1 MFKHNGSNSILINA
15 DRRRAFWSENS
26 SRKGYTEYTIGR
38 LLDALEFVLFNT
50 YVKFGDTIFKQI
62 QGIPMGGNAS
72 PFIADLYLAW
82 SEYCYMEKLSRSKLD
97 YDIKL
102 ANLFSKN
109 SRYIDDIAVINFLG
123 FGSIAKEIYHPT
135 LTLESSEQGYHTDT
149 FLDLLIRV
157 YNKKFVI
164 GIYHKV
170 DDFSFEVINFPF
182 PDSNIHSETGY
193 NCFYSQLI
201 RFFRL
206 CNNITDFGIRVHMVR
221 AKLCARGYKEKI
233 MHKCFLKFCRNYP
246 VILKYSASSTESL
259 WVATYRNNVS
269 SCSVSDVESV
279 KKLIKPSKIVLN
291 NFNINS
297 ND

>member
-1 MFKHNGSNSILINA
+1 
-15 DRRRAFWSENS
+15 
-26 SRKGYTEYTIGR
+26 
-38 LLDALEFVLFNT
+38 
-50 YVKFGDTIFKQI
+50 
-62 QGIPMGGNAS
+62 
-72 PFIADLYLAW
+72 
-82 SEYCYMEKLSRSKLD
+82 MEKLNRSKLD

-206 CNNITDFGIRVHMVR
+206 CNDITDFGIRVHMVR
-221 AKLCARGYKEKI
+221 AKLCARGYKE
-233 MHKCFLKFCRNYP
+233 
-246 VILKYSASSTESL
+246 
-259 WVATYRNNVS
+259 
-269 SCSVSDVESV
+269 
-279 KKLIKPSKIVLN
+279 
-291 NFNINS
+291 
-297 ND
+297 